1 MKRHHLLL
9 LTISLVIASCNPPSN
24 PSYGDGR
31 PDPFPTGGTP
41 ATVTS
46 VTDNKGFAGDEIVIT
61 GSGFKTAPNQTMLNI
76 GVATATIKSITATEI
91 KAIVPI
97 NLSGNHRVRVATW
110 GAEQWSNELN
120 FTYLKDF
127 LTFDLAIANAVG
139 IAVDDAGNLYIGSSN
154 LNQILR
160 LDVIDST
167 LSVFAAANV
176 RGPMEFGPNGEL
188 YYVSLSGIQKV
199 SADGATTSNV
209 LTLASVQDFDW
220 HSNGDLYFIIANRV
234 RRISNGVVSGDLAT
248 IAQGRRIR
256 VYEGFVYV
264 TEFTQLR
271 VSKFEILATTG
282 LLGARQTAFQ
292 SNTAIQG
299 VELDANGNMYISGY
313 TRDYVFK
320 AAADRTDDGDTSEI
334 PSAEDRANPF
344 RRITTNIGEIKLD
357 GSVMYLNQVVPN
369 GQIGKI
375 IRIFINEKNAPR
387 HGRD

>member
-1 MKRHHLLL
+1 MKLHHLLTL
-9 LTISLVIASCNPPSN
+9 ASTLVIASCNPPSN

-46 VTDNKGFAGDEIVIT
+46 VTDNKGFAGDAIVIT

-76 GVATATIKSITATEI
+76 GIATATITSITETEI
-91 KAIVPI
+91 QAIVPI
-97 NLSGNHRVRVATW
+97 NASGDHRVRVATW

-139 IAVDDAGNLYIGSSN
+139 IAVDDVGNLYIGSSN

-160 LDVIDST
+160 LDVVDST

-176 RGPMEFGPNGEL
+176 RGPMEFGPGGDL
-188 YYVSLSGIQKV
+188 YYVSSTGIDRV
-199 SADGATTSNV
+199 SADGATTTTV
-209 LTLASVQDFDW
+209 LTQASVQDFDW

-234 RRISNGVVSGDLAT
+234 RRISNGVVSGDLGT
-248 IAQGRRIR
+248 ITQGRRIR

-271 VSKFEILATTG
+271 VSKFEILDTG
-282 LLGARQTAFQ
+282 LLSARTVAFQ

-299 VELDANGNMYISGY
+299 VEFDANGNMYISGY

-320 AAADRTDDGDTSEI
+320 AAPDRENDGVTTQI
-334 PSAEDRANPF
+334 PSEEDRANPF
-344 RRITTNIGEIKLD
+344 RRITTTIGEIKLD
-357 GSVMYLNQVVPN
+357 GSVMYLTQVVPN
-369 GQIGKI
+369 GQISKI
-375 IRIFINEKNAPR
+375 FRIFINEKNAPR

>member
-1 MKRHHLLL
+1 MKLHHLLTL
-9 LTISLVIASCNPPSN
+9 ASTLVIASCNPPSN

-76 GVATATIKSITATEI
+76 GIATATITSITETEI
-91 KAIVPI
+91 QAIVPI
-97 NLSGNHRVRVATW
+97 NASGDQRVRVATW

-167 LSVFAAANV
+167 LSVFASANV
-176 RGPMEFGPNGEL
+176 RGPMEFGPGGDL
-188 YYVSLSGIQKV
+188 YYVSSTGIDRV
-199 SADGATTSNV
+199 SADGATTTTV
-209 LTLASVQDFDW
+209 LTQASVQDFDW

-234 RRISNGVVSGDLAT
+234 RRISNGVVSGDLGT
-248 IAQGRRIR
+248 ITQGRRIR
-256 VYEGFVYV
+256 VFEGVVYV

-271 VSKFEILATTG
+271 VSKFEILETG
-282 LLGARQTAFQ
+282 LLSARTVAFQ

-299 VELDANGNMYISGY
+299 VEFDANGNMYISGY

-320 AAADRTDDGDTSEI
+320 AAPDRENDGVTTQI
-334 PSAEDRANPF
+334 PSEEDRVNPF
-344 RRITTNIGEIKLD
+344 RRITTTIGEIKLD
-357 GSVMYLNQVVPN
+357 GSVMYLTQVVPN
-369 GQIGKI
+369 GQISKI
-375 IRIFINEKNAPR
+375 FRIFINEKNAPR

>member
-1 MKRHHLLL
+1 MKLHHLLTL
-9 LTISLVIASCNPPSN
+9 ASTLVIASCNPPSN

-46 VTDNKGFAGDEIVIT
+46 VTDNKGFAGDAIVIT

-76 GVATATIKSITATEI
+76 GIATATITSITETEI
-91 KAIVPI
+91 QAIVPI
-97 NLSGNHRVRVATW
+97 NASGDHRVRVATW

-139 IAVDDAGNLYIGSSN
+139 IAVDDVGNLYIGSSN

-160 LDVIDST
+160 LDVVDST

-176 RGPMEFGPNGEL
+176 RGPMEFGPGGDL
-188 YYVSLSGIQKV
+188 YYVSSTGIDRV
-199 SADGATTSNV
+199 SADGATTTTV
-209 LTLASVQDFDW
+209 LTQASVQDFDW

-234 RRISNGVVSGDLAT
+234 RRISNGVVSGDLGT
-248 IAQGRRIR
+248 ITQGRRIR

-271 VSKFEILATTG
+271 VSKFEILDTG
-282 LLGARQTAFQ
+282 LLGARTVAFQ

-299 VELDANGNMYISGY
+299 VEFDANGNMYISGY

-320 AAADRTDDGDTSEI
+320 AAPDRENDGVTTQI
-334 PSAEDRANPF
+334 PSEEDRANPF
-344 RRITTNIGEIKLD
+344 RRITTTIGEIKLD
-357 GSVMYLNQVVPN
+357 GSVMYLTQVVPN
-369 GQIGKI
+369 GQISKI
-375 IRIFINEKNAPR
+375 FRIFINEKNAPR